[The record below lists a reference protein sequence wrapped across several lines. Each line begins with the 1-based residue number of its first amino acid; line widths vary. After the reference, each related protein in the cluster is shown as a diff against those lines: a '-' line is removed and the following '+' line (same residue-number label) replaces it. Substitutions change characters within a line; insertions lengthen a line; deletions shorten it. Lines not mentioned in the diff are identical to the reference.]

1 MRTVTFYSYKGGT
14 GRTLLLANVAIFAA
28 RMGRKVVAID
38 VDLEAPGLAYKLL
51 DEPPTHCDGLVG
63 WLRDRWGRTSLCGCT
78 SS

>member
-38 VDLEAPGLAYKLL
+38 STSRRRGS
-51 DEPPTHCDGLVG
+51 
-63 WLRDRWGRTSLCGCT
+63 RTSCST
-78 SS
+78 SR